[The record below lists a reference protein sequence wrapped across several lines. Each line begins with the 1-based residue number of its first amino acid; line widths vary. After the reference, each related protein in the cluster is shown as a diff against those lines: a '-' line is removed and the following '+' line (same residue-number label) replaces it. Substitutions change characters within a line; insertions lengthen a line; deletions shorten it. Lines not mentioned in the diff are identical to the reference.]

1 MQDIPNRIYT
11 ESIESLIRIKARA
24 LQDTFKKIKP
34 FVKRQKRWDTIGKIW
49 KWIAGTPD
57 ADDLHVINST
67 MNSLITENNKQ
78 VIINQGF
85 NERLQQITD
94 VANKVISIENER
106 YESYHAEIRQL
117 TLLSNINMMQDKL
130 EVIEDA
136 ILLAK
141 HGIPSSKLLS
151 LEDLNSIA
159 QFLEKNNIEYT
170 TPEELLR
177 QSTAQV
183 AVNQTH
189 ILYMLKFPMLSSKIY
204 EYDYID
210 SIIQHDTRIIVN
222 QNFILQNQTHVFTMT
237 EKCEEQ
243 ENVYICPQIGIQK
256 PTSCIYQ
263 IVKRE
268 DSQCSYEKI
277 YSRGFIKRIKAN
289 TILINDAIAEIAS
302 NCSKLNQVLNGSY
315 VIQFE
320 NCNVIINGEIYSN
333 NEVIIHGKPFQSTA
347 GINVEIGEIKHKPP
361 FELIQTLTMQHREKL
376 QKINLQNDSLSWKIN
391 VAFGGTFTL
400 IGVCA
405 ILTCLFFNFK
415 KTTIKM
421 TQAKQPETF
430 VPNSFHA
437 ASRL

>member
-1 MQDIPNRIYT
+1 
-11 ESIESLIRIKARA
+11 
-24 LQDTFKKIKP
+24 
-34 FVKRQKRWDTIGKIW
+34 
-49 KWIAGTPD
+49 
-57 ADDLHVINST
+57 

-78 VIINQGF
+78 VTINHGF

-94 VANKVISIENER
+94 VTNKVLSIENER
-106 YESYHAEIRQL
+106 YESSHTEIRQL
-117 TLLSNINMMQDKL
+117 ILLSNINMLQDKL

-170 TPEELLR
+170 TPEELQR

-243 ENVYICPQIGIQK
+243 ENVYICP
-256 PTSCIYQ
+256 
-263 IVKRE
+263 
-268 DSQCSYEKI
+268 
-277 YSRGFIKRIKAN
+277 
-289 TILINDAIAEIAS
+289 
-302 NCSKLNQVLNGSY
+302 
-315 VIQFE
+315 
-320 NCNVIINGEIYSN
+320 
-333 NEVIIHGKPFQSTA
+333 
-347 GINVEIGEIKHKPP
+347 
-361 FELIQTLTMQHREKL
+361 
-376 QKINLQNDSLSWKIN
+376 
-391 VAFGGTFTL
+391 
-400 IGVCA
+400 
-405 ILTCLFFNFK
+405 
-415 KTTIKM
+415 
-421 TQAKQPETF
+421 
-430 VPNSFHA
+430 
-437 ASRL
+437 